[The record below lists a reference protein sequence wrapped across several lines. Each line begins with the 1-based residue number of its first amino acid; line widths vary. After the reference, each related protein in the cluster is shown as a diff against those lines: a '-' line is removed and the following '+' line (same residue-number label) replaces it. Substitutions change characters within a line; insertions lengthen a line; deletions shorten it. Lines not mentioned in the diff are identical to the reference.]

1 MTKNDRIR
9 LQWNQASESWVD
21 FVRSGKDY
29 YREYMNGPA
38 LIRMMG
44 YVEGKFV
51 LDLGCGEGYYS
62 RVFAELGAKVTGIDF
77 SEEMVK
83 AASEEELR
91 RPLGINYVTADAS
104 NLKEIESCCFDA
116 VFSFMTLMDIKDYE
130 SAIKE
135 VARIL
140 IERGRFIIVTLHPCF
155 EWSDD
160 GQISG
165 WETRLKEDGSRI
177 SQYYLSDY
185 FKKRIETVSW
195 DFERLSMPFL
205 TTSYHRT
212 LSDYVSAL
220 ITNGFIIAGL
230 EEPKPSE
237 LGLRL
242 YPSLERHT
250 RIPHSIAIEAIKA
263 NLSSL

>member
-1 MTKNDRIR
+1 MSKNNRIK

-44 YVEGKFV
+44 DVKRKKV

-62 RVFAELGAKVTGIDF
+62 RVFAELGAHVTGIDF
-77 SEEMVK
+77 SEEMVN
-83 AASEEELR
+83 AASEEEIRL
-91 RPLGINYVTADAS
+91 PLGINYVTADAS
-104 NLKEIESCCFDA
+104 NLKEIESCCFDV
-116 VFSFMTLMDIKDYE
+116 VFSFMTLMDIEDYE
-130 SAIKE
+130 AAVKE
-135 VARIL
+135 VARVL
-140 IERGRFIIVTLHPCF
+140 KERGRFIIVTLHPCF

-160 GQISG
+160 RQISG
-165 WETRLKEDGSRI
+165 WETRVREDGSKI
-177 SQYYLSDY
+177 SQYFLYDY
-185 FKKRIETVSW
+185 FNQRIETVSW
-195 DFERLSMPFL
+195 DFERLSKSFV

-212 LSDYVSAL
+212 LSDYMSAL
-220 ITNGFIIAGL
+220 ITNGLFVSCL

-237 LGLRL
+237 LGLRI

-263 NLSSL
+263 NLNAL

>member
-1 MTKNDRIR
+1 MSKNDRIKF
-9 LQWNQASESWVD
+9 QWNQASESWVD
-21 FVRSGKDY
+21 FVRNRKDY
-29 YREYMNGPA
+29 YRECMNGPA

-44 YVEGKFV
+44 DVKGKNV

-62 RVFAELGAKVTGIDF
+62 RFFAELGAHVTGIDF
-77 SEEMVK
+77 SEDMVN

-91 RPLGINYVTADAS
+91 SPLGINYLTADAS
-104 NLKEIESCCFDA
+104 NLKEIDSCCFDA
-116 VFSFMTLMDIKDYE
+116 VFSFMTLMDIQDYE
-130 SAIKE
+130 SAVKE
-135 VARIL
+135 VSRVL
-140 IERGRFIIVTLHPCF
+140 RERGRFIIVTVHPCF
-155 EWSDD
+155 EWSD

-165 WETRLKEDGSRI
+165 WETRVREDGSEI
-177 SQYYLSDY
+177 SQYYLYDY

-195 DFERLSMPFL
+195 DFERLSKPFV

-212 LSDYVSAL
+212 LSDYMSAL
-220 ITNGFIIAGL
+220 ITNGLFITCL

-237 LGLRL
+237 QGLRI

-263 NLSSL
+263 NLNAL